1 MAFEAILFIA
11 VLLIAAK
18 LGGELL
24 YRIGQPTILG
34 NVLAGIIVGP
44 AFLAIVHPIE
54 AIELFVSIGV
64 FFLFFLIGLEE
75 IDIAG
80 LFKVMRGKI
89 FAGSAIAFLIPFLVA
104 GVFGLVIDMDFVSAF
119 AIASVIAASSL
130 GVTAKVLSD
139 LGKLKS
145 TIGLEIFTVTAIVEF
160 IAIIFVSVFIQID
173 TSSELPDITEISWLF
188 AKMILFFA
196 IAGFISVFGLPR
208 FLRLL
213 KNHLRVK
220 QAYFGMVIGVILLI
234 AYFAEISGVHGAIGA
249 LLLGIAVSR
258 MSRDEYDEISKNIS
272 VVGYGIFIPIFFAG
286 IGLHFSVAFLELEWW
301 IIIIFI
307 IIMTGV
313 KFLSSY
319 IAVRIANMRPATTV
333 AYGVMSKGAVDLALM
348 LSLLQAGI
356 MEDKLFSLLVLG
368 TLMTMIISTVELQRK
383 LKKIIHVKVG
393 TLELGLIPIYFRRVV
408 SDTPVIAV
416 INRIFSKTKSDIT
429 IKEFIKNNKITKNP
443 FLVFD
448 KDENL
453 VGLISK
459 NEINKSHKKTRDSTT
474 IADVMYKKFHT
485 ALPDEYLFS
494 VIQKMN
500 THPFDMIP
508 IMDPKNNRKVIGIV
522 TNKGVMELLTD
533 TRNIKSLP
541 K

>member
-11 VLLIAAK
+11 VLVIASK

-24 YRIGQPTILG
+24 HRIGQPTILG

-44 AFLAIVHPIE
+44 AFLALVHPIE

-89 FAGSAIAFLIPFLVA
+89 FAGSAVAFLIPFLVA
-104 GVFGLVIDMDFVSAF
+104 GIFGLAINMDFVKAF

-173 TSSELPDITEISWLF
+173 TSSESLDITEMVWLF
-188 AKMILFFA
+188 AKMIIFFG
-196 IAGFISVFGLPR
+196 IAGIISVFGLPR
-208 FLRLL
+208 IFRLL
-213 KNHLRVK
+213 KSHLRAQ
-220 QAYFGMVIGVILLI
+220 QAYFGIVIGVILLV

-258 MSRDEYDEISKNIS
+258 MTRDEYHEISKNIS
-272 VVGYGIFIPIFFAG
+272 AIGYGIFIPIFFAG
-286 IGLHFSVAFLELEWW
+286 IGLHFSMAFLELEWW
-301 IIIIFI
+301 IIVIFI

-348 LSLLQAGI
+348 LSLLQAKI
-356 MEDKLFSLLVLG
+356 MDDKLFSLLVLG
-368 TLMTMIISTVELQRK
+368 TLMTMIISSVELQRK
-383 LKKIIHVKVG
+383 LKKIVHVKVG

-408 SDTPVIAV
+408 SDTPAIAV
-416 INRIFSKTKSDIT
+416 INTSFSKTTPDIT
-429 IKEFIKNNKITKNP
+429 LKEFVENNKITKNP
-443 FLVFD
+443 FLVLD
-448 KDENL
+448 KEEKLLGL
-453 VGLISK
+453 VSK
-459 NEINKSHKKTRDSTT
+459 NEIDKSHKKTRDSTT
-474 IADVMYKKFHT
+474 IADVMYRKFHT

-508 IMDPKNNRKVIGIV
+508 IIDPKNDGKVIGII
-522 TNKGVMELLTD
+522 TNKGIMELLTD
-533 TRNIKSLP
+533 SKNVSSVP